1 MNDRKNTIVTNIVC
15 PKCLKRLN
23 KSLESNPILDLKMS
37 ISNMLPVIKPKKSYI
52 RTAII
57 YFSVNV

>member
-37 ISNMLPVIKPKKSYI
+37 ISNMFPVIKPKKIYI

>member
-1 MNDRKNTIVTNIVC
+1 MNDRKNTIVTNTVC

-37 ISNMLPVIKPKKSYI
+37 ISNMFPVIKPKKSYI

-57 YFSVNV
+57 

>member
-1 MNDRKNTIVTNIVC
+1 MNDRKYTIVTNIVC

-37 ISNMLPVIKPKKSYI
+37 ISNMFPVIKPKKSYI